1 MSTARATSLLAT
13 ARKWRPALFR
23 QPEVAAAADAPPRS
37 LASALA
43 ETFEDGT
50 TSGARTAAQYR
61 RLCATVGRIIE
72 TDHHALAVRL
82 QEAYRRHDPS
92 AAPDAARRRRAAPEF
107 SALLHAV
114 ARRAGF
120 ALCTAAHEDR
130 ASAEHFGPDM
140 WNVPV
145 ATRWEEI
152 DGSLVDARRGGF
164 DAYAAEGAEAGRPTF
179 AGKLLLYHRGEG
191 EARKVGY
198 FTAEKAEELL
208 WRFCASV
215 TAPLVRPAAA
225 RIERAYSAAEDGVRR
240 ARAIADQWAGPL
252 LDGSAA
258 TPPAGAIAAA
268 AAAPG
273 TPPPTLPPPKS
284 ASVGESA
291 LGRLPLGWRDFFEQT
306 TLVAPTFGHV
316 LLAFRHKDADREA
329 RGNGEHVI
337 VGLFRDVPQA
347 DLELLMPHTQVQMPP
362 LQRASFALMAAT
374 GAFAGLPLLTHWGS
388 DGANNWVQLVT
399 LYAVAAV
406 ALRTSLRW
414 RFSKQYYQQLLVSHQ
429 HSNRVGSADGALL
442 YVARL
447 AEEEQRTRAALA
459 LHALLDAQRRA
470 GLHGGE
476 AIELGAADL
485 AAASERLLASSA
497 ALRDFGLA
505 PHVSGHGAL
514 HELVRIGVVD
524 QRGVGGGR
532 RFALRPAD
540 EAIEAARRHW
550 QAMGDAEELGDD
562 VARRCGVG

>member
-240 ARAIADQWAGPL
+240 ARRIVQQHIDRPNFNTYLASLGLSSLALREVLEFDILDTRRKLRGLTGANLPDFLSRL
-252 LDGSAA
+252 LHVCLVCMG
-258 TPPAGAIAAA
+258 AAA
-268 AAAPG
+268 
-273 TPPPTLPPPKS
+273 
-284 ASVGESA
+284 
-291 LGRLPLGWRDFFEQT
+291 
-306 TLVAPTFGHV
+306 FGQ
-316 LLAFRHKDADREA
+316 F
-329 RGNGEHVI
+329 
-337 VGLFRDVPQA
+337 
-347 DLELLMPHTQVQMPP
+347 
-362 LQRASFALMAAT
+362 
-374 GAFAGLPLLTHWGS
+374 
-388 DGANNWVQLVT
+388 
-399 LYAVAAV
+399 
-406 ALRTSLRW
+406 
-414 RFSKQYYQQLLVSHQ
+414 
-429 HSNRVGSADGALL
+429 
-442 YVARL
+442 
-447 AEEEQRTRAALA
+447 
-459 LHALLDAQRRA
+459 
-470 GLHGGE
+470 
-476 AIELGAADL
+476 
-485 AAASERLLASSA
+485 
-497 ALRDFGLA
+497 
-505 PHVSGHGAL
+505 
-514 HELVRIGVVD
+514 
-524 QRGVGGGR
+524 
-532 RFALRPAD
+532 
-540 EAIEAARRHW
+540 
-550 QAMGDAEELGDD
+550 
-562 VARRCGVG
+562 

>member
-50 TSGARTAAQYR
+50 TTGARTAAQYR

-225 RIERAYSAAEDGVRR
+225 RIERAYSAAEDGVRGACGPFVTSIPR
-240 ARAIADQWAGPL
+240 ARPNGPF
-252 LDGSAA
+252 
-258 TPPAGAIAAA
+258 
-268 AAAPG
+268 
-273 TPPPTLPPPKS
+273 
-284 ASVGESA
+284 AS
-291 LGRLPLGWRDFFEQT
+291 R
-306 TLVAPTFGHV
+306 
-316 LLAFRHKDADREA
+316 
-329 RGNGEHVI
+329 
-337 VGLFRDVPQA
+337 
-347 DLELLMPHTQVQMPP
+347 
-362 LQRASFALMAAT
+362 
-374 GAFAGLPLLTHWGS
+374 
-388 DGANNWVQLVT
+388 
-399 LYAVAAV
+399 
-406 ALRTSLRW
+406 
-414 RFSKQYYQQLLVSHQ
+414 
-429 HSNRVGSADGALL
+429 
-442 YVARL
+442 
-447 AEEEQRTRAALA
+447 
-459 LHALLDAQRRA
+459 
-470 GLHGGE
+470 
-476 AIELGAADL
+476 
-485 AAASERLLASSA
+485 
-497 ALRDFGLA
+497 
-505 PHVSGHGAL
+505 
-514 HELVRIGVVD
+514 
-524 QRGVGGGR
+524 
-532 RFALRPAD
+532 
-540 EAIEAARRHW
+540 
-550 QAMGDAEELGDD
+550 
-562 VARRCGVG
+562 